1 MLENIEPKNNGLENN
16 PPPLFRVSSDS
27 IQAQKSFEA
36 SCYKQ
41 LTSAS
46 TIEEFT
52 DKISVILGQMGFT
65 TFTLA
70 ALTNKPRFLLSTLP
84 DELTQSYQKNNFIN
98 SDYAF
103 LYSLSAPDAASILR
117 STIEDYMTNAPV
129 ETHDMAR
136 NRKLSNL
143 YKCHGFYDYYL
154 IPISSGPTCYL
165 LSVTTQASDMDAFYE
180 NITAHEQELSLL
192 ANLILQLG
200 LLKFKN
206 LFQEDEPLKE
216 IKLHSKPLKL
226 LKTLAENDL
235 TLDQTA
241 DKLCISLHTADK
253 HSSGIR
259 KALGAKTLVGAVYMA
274 LRRGLID

>member
-16 PPPLFRVSSDS
+16 PIPLFRSSVPDN
-27 IQAQKSFEA
+27 IRAQKSFEA

-41 LTSAS
+41 LTTAS
-46 TIEEFT
+46 NIEEFK
-52 DKISVILGQMGFT
+52 DKISVILDQMGFT
-65 TFTLA
+65 TFSLA
-70 ALTNKPRFLLSTLP
+70 SMTNSPRFLLSTQP
-84 DELTQSYQKNNFIN
+84 DDLTKCYQKENFIN
-98 SDYAF
+98 CDYAF
-103 LYSLSAPDAASILR
+103 RYCLSAPILR

-129 ETHDMAR
+129 EIRDMAR

-154 IPISSGPTCYL
+154 IPISSGPTRYL
-165 LSVTTQASDMDAFYE
+165 LSVTTQASDMDAFYQ
-180 NITAHEQELSLL
+180 NITTHERELSLL
-192 ANLILQLG
+192 ANLVLQLG
-200 LLKFKN
+200 LLKFKK
-206 LFQEDEPLKE
+206 LFQEEEPLKE
-216 IKLHSKPLKL
+216 INLHSKPLKL

-253 HSSGIR
+253 HSSVIR

>member
-1 MLENIEPKNNGLENN
+1 LLKNIEPKNTGLDNN
-16 PPPLFRVSSDS
+16 PIPLFNYSSDN
-27 IQAQKSFEA
+27 IRAQKSFEA

-41 LTSAS
+41 LTSAI
-46 TIEEFT
+46 TTQDFT
-52 DKISVILGQMGFT
+52 AKISVILEKMGFT
-65 TFTLA
+65 TFSLA
-70 ALTNKPRFLLSTLP
+70 SLANAPRFLLSTLP
-84 DELTQSYQKNNFIN
+84 DDLTQSYQKDNFIN
-98 SDYAF
+98 IDYAF
-103 LYSLSAPDAASILR
+103 RYSLSAPVAAPILR

-129 ETHDMAR
+129 ETLDMAR

-154 IPISSGPTCYL
+154 IPICSGPTCYL

-180 NITAHEQELSLL
+180 NIIAHERELNLL

-200 LLKFKN
+200 LLKFKK
-206 LFQEDEPLKE
+206 LFQETEPPKE
-216 IKLHSKPLKL
+216 INIHSKPLKL
-226 LKTLAENDL
+226 LKTLAKNDL

-241 DKLCISLHTADK
+241 DNLCISLHTADK
-253 HSSGIR
+253 HSSVIR

>member
-1 MLENIEPKNNGLENN
+1 MLENIEPKNNDLDNN
-16 PPPLFRVSSDS
+16 PIPLFRSSAPDN
-27 IQAQKSFEA
+27 IRAQKSFEA

-41 LTSAS
+41 LTTAS
-46 TIEEFT
+46 TIEELK
-52 DKISVILGQMGFT
+52 DKISVILDQMGFT
-65 TFTLA
+65 TFSLA
-70 ALTNKPRFLLSTLP
+70 SMTNSPRFLLSTQP
-84 DELTQSYQKNNFIN
+84 DDLTKCYQKENFIN
-98 SDYAF
+98 CDYTF
-103 LYSLSAPDAASILR
+103 RYCLSAPILR

-129 ETHDMAR
+129 ETRDMAR

-154 IPISSGPTCYL
+154 IPISSGAACYL
-165 LSVTTQASDMDAFYE
+165 LSVTTQASDMDAFYQ
-180 NITAHEQELSLL
+180 NITAHERELSLL

-206 LFQEDEPLKE
+206 LFQEDKPLKE
-216 IKLHSKPLKL
+216 INIHSKPLKL

-253 HSSGIR
+253 HSSVIR

-274 LRRGLID
+274 LRHGIID